1 MLDIVNDKMSQRVV
15 FKKVKCFLITI
26 VSITFRQL
34 DINVL
39 RILRLVLSRNL
50 LYIFIG
56 IEYNDENRKYLSY
69 MILQQIE
76 MRYG

>member
-1 MLDIVNDKMSQRVV
+1 M
-15 FKKVKCFLITI
+15 ITI

-50 LYIFIG
+50 SYILIG
-56 IEYNDENRKYLSY
+56 IEYCVEEFLSY
-69 MILQQIE
+69 MIIQQIE
-76 MRYG
+76 MRNGLIYTLNREINNEAVQRKLQLG

>member
-15 FKKVKCFLITI
+15 SKKVKCFLITI

-50 LYIFIG
+50 LYISIG
-56 IEYNDENRKYLSY
+56 ID
-69 MILQQIE
+69 ILGFSQYELYISKE
-76 MRYG
+76 IDILRFSS

>member
-50 LYIFIG
+50 SYILIG
-56 IEYNDENRKYLSY
+56 IEYGLKGRERKYL
-69 MILQQIE
+69 IFGNI
-76 MRYG
+76 